1 MVVNFRARG
10 ISRDPHNLTRTPTLN
25 LKKKSIKNSRGLKA
39 DNTGYTAIGLEIRI
53 SFDKEIVNISIR
65 RGVASD
71 KKEVLA

>member
-10 ISRDPHNLTRTPTLN
+10 INRGPHNLTRTPTLN
-25 LKKKSIKNSRGLKA
+25 LKKNIKNSRGLKA

>member
-10 ISRDPHNLTRTPTLN
+10 ISRGPHNLTRTPTLN
-25 LKKKSIKNSRGLKA
+25 LKKNIKNSRGLKA